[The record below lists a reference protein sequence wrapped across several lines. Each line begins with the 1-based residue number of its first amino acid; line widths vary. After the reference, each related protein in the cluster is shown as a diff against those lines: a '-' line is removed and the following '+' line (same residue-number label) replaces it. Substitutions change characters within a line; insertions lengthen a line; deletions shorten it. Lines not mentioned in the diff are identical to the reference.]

1 MEHGLF
7 WLGFWIFFST
17 LAFAGKLSVLSATCF

>member
-17 LAFAGKLSVLSATCF
+17 LAFAGNLTVFSVCH